1 MPKPRPDDK
10 LTPHRDELYPMMK
23 SGQGYHSIARW
34 LEKEYGVRTSNAA
47 LSNAWNKWSRDE
59 FEERVIKSKG
69 MAADV
74 MELVDNPEQLDEA
87 LALAMKQSAF
97 ELVMQGGDP
106 KTVKSFCTILLNSE
120 KLKHD
125 QASLDL
131 KLRQYEDGINAAKA
145 ELTKAKATG
154 GMTVEAIEQMEQQ
167 LGLL

>member
-1 MPKPRPDDK
+1 MNKPRPDDK
-10 LTPHRDELYPMMK
+10 LTPYRDELYAMMK
-23 SGQGYHSIARW
+23 SGTGYHAIARW

-47 LSNAWNKWSRDE
+47 LSNAWNKWSRE
-59 FEERVIKSKG
+59 AFEERVIKSKG
-69 MAADV
+69 MASDV

-125 QASLDL
+125 QAALDL

-145 ELTKAKATG
+145 DLSQAKASG
-154 GMTVEAIEQMEQQ
+154 GMTVEAIEQMEQR

>member
-1 MPKPRPDDK
+1 MSKPRSDSK
-10 LTPHRDELYPMMK
+10 LDPLREEIFPRMK
-23 SGQGYHSIARW
+23 AGESYNALALW
-34 LEKEYGVRTSNAA
+34 LLTEHGVDTSAAA
-47 LSNAWNKWSRDE
+47 LSNAWKKWSREDL
-59 FEERVIKSKG
+59 EERVIKSKG
-69 MAADV
+69 LADDV
-74 MELVDNPEQLDEA
+74 LDLIDNPEQLDDA

-125 QASLDL
+125 QAALDL
-131 KLRQYEDGINAAKA
+131 KLRQYEDGIAAAKA
-145 ELTKAKATG
+145 ELNKAKKTG